1 MTGEWKDKPINF
13 KKKREKILSQLE
25 KRKKEHV
32 IQKKKVVESF
42 GE

>member
-13 KKKREKILSQLE
+13 KKKTRKDIIAT
-25 KRKKEHV
+25 RKKKERTRNS
-32 IQKKKVVESF
+32 KKKVVESF